1 MPSPDLQPAV
11 RFHSVVR
18 AYSPAH
24 AIGPVDLHVA
34 AGECVALVGANGS
47 GKSTMLRIAAGADRP
62 TAGMV
67 TVLGAEPRA
76 TDPGFRRS
84 VFVLEDFSCFPDLS
98 VREHLELVAAGHGL
112 GRGGSARIAAT
123 LDQCRLGAH
132 ADANPRTLSKGQ
144 QQLLA
149 IAAMLLPPARRVFV
163 LDEPESHLDR
173 AARSWLGETLHAIKD
188 DGGVLLLATHHGS
201 LAERLADRTVT
212 LEDGRQQNGGSGQG
226 GGAGGAAGD
235 RGGDA

>member
-1 MPSPDLQPAV
+1 MPSPDPDPAV
-11 RFHSVVR
+11 HFNSVVR
-18 AYSPAH
+18 TYGPAH
-24 AIGPVDLHVA
+24 AIGPVSLRAD

-62 TAGMV
+62 TAGAV

-84 VFVLEDFSCFPDLS
+84 VFVLEEFSCFPDLS

-112 GRGGSARIAAT
+112 GRDGDARIART
-123 LDQCRLGAH
+123 LDRCRLGAH
-132 ADANPRTLSKGQ
+132 AEANPRTLSKGQ

-149 IAAMLLPPARRVFV
+149 IAAMLLPPTRRVFV
-163 LDEPESHLDR
+163 LDEPESHLDS
-173 AARSWLGETLHAIKD
+173 AARTWLGETLHAIKG

-212 LEDGRQQNGGSGQG
+212 LEDGRQQPGGSDQG
-226 GGAGGAAGD
+226 RGAGD
-235 RGGDA
+235 RTGDA